1 VRIWRRFVPLA
12 FACGGAV
19 EPWSTP
25 FVDGGGLMADPDR
38 KPLTAERLRELLH
51 YDPETGVFTRI
62 ARVRGTRPGAVA
74 GSMTSKGYRQ
84 VRIDGRQYQAH
95 RLAWLYMTGEWPADQ
110 IDHRDGDPAN
120 NRFDNLRAATHAEN
134 QQNRAPPKNSTSGL
148 IGASWQQRSRRWVAQ
163 IDAGGRQV
171 YLGLFDTPEEA
182 HAAYLSAKARLHAFQ
197 PVALRPA
204 PSLPMLA
211 ERG

>member
-1 VRIWRRFVPLA
+1 
-12 FACGGAV
+12 
-19 EPWSTP
+19 
-25 FVDGGGLMADPDR
+25 MAALDR
-38 KPLTAERLRELLH
+38 KTVTAERLRELLH
-51 YDPETGVFTRI
+51 YDPGTGVFVRV
-62 ARVRGTRPGAVA
+62 ARVSGKRLGVVA

-84 VRIDGRQYQAH
+84 VGIDGGVYLAH
-95 RLAWLYMTGEWPADQ
+95 RLAWLYMTGEWPAEE

-148 IGASWQQRSRRWVAQ
+148 IGATWQQRSRRWLAQ

-182 HAAYLSAKARLHAFQ
+182 HAAYLAAKARLHAFQ
-197 PVALRPA
+197 PVALRPT
-204 PSLPMLA
+204 PSLPML
-211 ERG
+211 RGARHG